1 MLQLSKHD
9 PSKVYLAARTETK
22 AQAAI
27 KTLQTAVPN
36 AHVEFISC
44 DLTSLKSVQSAA
56 RAFVSKEQRLDIL
69 VLNAGIMATPHSTT
83 DEGYEIQFGTNHMG
97 HALLTKLL
105 LPTLLN
111 TASEGNDV
119 RVVSLSSMGH
129 LAARSLPVEK
139 MKSMRKD
146 TMTWTLYAQSK
157 LANILF
163 AKELARRYPSITA
176 VAVHP
181 GVIYTQLYD
190 SAYSGIMGLGGLT
203 KKFSTM
209 VYSSVPEGAK
219 NSLWDSTAK
228 KGDKKGEVKS
238 GEYYTPVGVPGKG
251 SSISNDTKLAE
262 QLWVWTEKELAE
274 YTL

>member
-219 NSLWDSTAK
+219 NSLWASTAK